1 MRHCCLYTGQQVPPS
16 TIRTYNKQQSALVS
30 MQTVTLIIPVR
41 VQNWRFCCPGNPKI
55 HNQYFLFAQV
65 LRPDSAN
72 IEKFIQQFKCRLF
85 FHAQKNYIR
94 KIFPNHSQ
102 SNMFQS
108 VPNKI
113 TGYHNSVFP
122 LYLHHNATRHE

>member
-65 LRPDSAN
+65 SRPSLAN
-72 IEKFIQQFKCRLF
+72 I
-85 FHAQKNYIR
+85 R
-94 KIFPNHSQ
+94 KVCITYVRTVGFSH
-102 SNMFQS
+102 FQYMYA
-108 VPNKI
+108 VNTKI
-113 TGYHNSVFP
+113 V
-122 LYLHHNATRHE
+122 